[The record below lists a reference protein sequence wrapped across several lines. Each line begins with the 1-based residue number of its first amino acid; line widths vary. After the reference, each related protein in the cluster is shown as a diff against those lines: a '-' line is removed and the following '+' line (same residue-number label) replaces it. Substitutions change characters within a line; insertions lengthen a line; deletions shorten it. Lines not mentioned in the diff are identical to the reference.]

1 MIGSVA
7 CVCAQERLNPRRY
20 LDALS
25 MSRRIA
31 VGIFCVEFILRIE
44 DLRRG
49 IDLAFEVPETHL
61 AAAIAYLLGVGSE
74 DDDFPAPIV
83 EKFQTLVTPK
93 GWSLCV
99 DLLKFRLE
107 MRARKLGNAG
117 GVSQFTDGGQKC

>member
-1 MIGSVA
+1 MRKRG
-7 CVCAQERLNPRRY
+7 LPG
-20 LDALS
+20 
-25 MSRRIA
+25 
-31 VGIFCVEFILRIE
+31 VGISTFCRSTGELQSVIFVSSVLLIIE

-49 IDLAFEVPETHL
+49 ITLAFEVPETHL

-74 DDDFPAPIV
+74 SDDFPDAMI

-117 GVSQFTDGGQKC
+117 SAGPSSDGAR

>member
-1 MIGSVA
+1 V
-7 CVCAQERLNPRRY
+7 RLSGLTR
-20 LDALS
+20 
-25 MSRRIA
+25 
-31 VGIFCVEFILRIE
+31 VGISAHCRCPGGSQSVFFVSSVILRIE

-74 DDDFPAPIV
+74 HDDFPAAIV

-107 MRARKLGNAG
+107 MRARKLATPT
-117 GVSQFTDGGQKC
+117 SFSAFTDGGQ

>member
-1 MIGSVA
+1 M
-7 CVCAQERLNPRRY
+7 
-20 LDALS
+20 
-25 MSRRIA
+25 
-31 VGIFCVEFILRIE
+31 RIE

-74 DDDFPAPIV
+74 HDDFPAPIV

-107 MRARKLGNAG
+107 MRARKLGTAG
-117 GVSQFTDGGQKC
+117 SVGQFTDSGQEC

>member
-1 MIGSVA
+1 MVGLVRAVMRKTGLPGVGTSTLCRAPGEMQFVFFVSSV
-7 CVCAQERLNPRRY
+7 L
-20 LDALS
+20 
-25 MSRRIA
+25 
-31 VGIFCVEFILRIE
+31 LRIE

-49 IDLAFEVPETHL
+49 IDLAFEVPESHL

-74 DDDFPAPIV
+74 LDDFPAPIV

-107 MRARKLGNAG
+107 MRARKLGVLDSAAHFYESG
-117 GVSQFTDGGQKC
+117 K